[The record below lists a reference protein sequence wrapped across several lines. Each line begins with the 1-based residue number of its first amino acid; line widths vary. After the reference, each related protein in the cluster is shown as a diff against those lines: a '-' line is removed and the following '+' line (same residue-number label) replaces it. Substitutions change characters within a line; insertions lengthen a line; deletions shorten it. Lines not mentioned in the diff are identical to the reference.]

1 MTLDSRG
8 YGAVGLL
15 LTELLGINLLAVLVT
30 GLLRKRHMKKLKP
43 KPYDAHVLVCH
54 GSKCSKRGA
63 PKVKA
68 GLQKTLKSEGHVV
81 RVSRTTCQGFC
92 KHGCVV
98 ALEGKNVKPKWWGE
112 VAPEETDAL
121 SRKIAKRLS

>member
-1 MTLDSRG
+1 MTK
-8 YGAVGLL
+8 
-15 LTELLGINLLAVLVT
+15 LLGITQAASC
-30 GLLRKRHMKKLKP
+30 GLQRKRHMKKLKP

-63 PKVKA
+63 PSVKSS
-68 GLQKTLKSEGHVV
+68 LQKSLKAEGHAV

-98 ALEGKNVKPKWWGE
+98 ALEGKKAKPKWWGE
-112 VAPEETDAL
+112 VAPEDTDAL
-121 SRKIAKRLS
+121 RRKIVKRLG